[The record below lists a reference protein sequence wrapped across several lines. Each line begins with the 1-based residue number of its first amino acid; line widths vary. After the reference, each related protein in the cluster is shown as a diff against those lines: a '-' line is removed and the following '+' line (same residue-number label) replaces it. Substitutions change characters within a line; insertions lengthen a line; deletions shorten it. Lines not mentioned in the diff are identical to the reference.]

1 MLPPMTASPPLPR
14 LYDDLVTWYDLVD
27 PVADHAEDAAMF
39 ITTFERLV
47 SPRPQTLLELGAGAG
62 HNAVHLSARLSCVLT
77 DLSPAMQA
85 RSRML
90 NPGCEHAL
98 GDMRTLR
105 LDQRFDAVLVHD
117 AIAYMASRADLLAA
131 LTTAFV
137 HLRPG
142 GAALFAPD
150 SVRDHF
156 REDCELLDGDAPDG
170 RSLRA
175 AMWTWDPD
183 PGDETCVA
191 DFVFMLREG
200 GQVRAVHDHHLEGLF
215 DEATW
220 LELIAAAGFVD
231 VGRAPRDVGDTAYYD
246 HVFVGRRP

>member
-1 MLPPMTASPPLPR
+1 MPPPLIPR
-14 LYDDLVTWYDLVD
+14 LYDDLVPWYDLVD
-27 PVADHAEDAAMF
+27 PVADHALDAAMF
-39 ITTFERLV
+39 IATFERLV
-47 SPRPQTLLELGAGAG
+47 SPRPTSLLELGAGAG
-62 HNAVHLSARLSCVLT
+62 LNARHLSARFACVLT

-85 RSRML
+85 RSQIL

-105 LDQRFDAVLVHD
+105 LFRTFDCVLVHD
-117 AIAYMASRADLLAA
+117 AIAYMASRADLAAA

-137 HLRPG
+137 HLRAG

-150 SVRDHF
+150 SVRDRF
-156 REDCELLDGDAPDG
+156 REDCELLEADAPDG

-183 PGDETCVA
+183 RDDETCVA
-191 DFVFMLREG
+191 DFAFLLREG
-200 GQVRAVHDHHLEGLF
+200 GHVRAVHDHHLEGLF

-220 LELIAAAGFVD
+220 LELIAGAGFVD
-231 VGRAPRDVGDTAYYD
+231 VERVPRDVGDTSYYD